1 MAEGAMPTY
10 VDQPVDAPMPNL
22 ENLRKQA
29 KLYVRWHRDG
39 YYPVAAQ
46 IRAVV
51 PRFKDLT
58 DRQILDGPFKL
69 SDAQELVARQS
80 GFASWQALKTGVQ
93 AMTDTAQLIDSKP
106 ELTQVEAQLFVA
118 DIKASCAFFSKLGF
132 EVVFTY
138 GEPPFYG
145 QVKRDNARL
154 NLRMVCEPVFVG
166 DIREREQLLAASM
179 TLDSAAGIRQ
189 LFVQY
194 QSAGVDFQQTLK
206 QEPWG
211 ARTFIVRDPDGNLL
225 LFAGPAA

>member
-1 MAEGAMPTY
+1 
-10 VDQPVDAPMPNL
+10 MPNL

-39 YYPVAAQ
+39 HHPVAAQ
-46 IRAVV
+46 IRAVL

-58 DRQILDGPFKL
+58 DRQILDRDFKL

-80 GFASWQALKTGVQ
+80 GFESWQALKAGVQ
-93 AMTDTAQLIDSKP
+93 AMTDTAHAIAAKP
-106 ELTQVEAQLFVA
+106 EVTDVEAQLFVA
-118 DIKASCAFFSKLGF
+118 DIKASCDFFTSKLGF

-138 GEPPFYG
+138 GEPSFYG
-145 QVKRDNARL
+145 QVRRGNARL
-154 NLRMVCEPVFVG
+154 NLRLVCEPVFVG
-166 DIREREQLLAASM
+166 DIREREQLLAASL
-179 TLDSAAGIRQ
+179 TVARAAELRR

-194 QSAGVDFQQTLK
+194 QAAGVDFLQTMK

>member
-1 MAEGAMPTY
+1 
-10 VDQPVDAPMPNL
+10 MPNL
-22 ENLRKQA
+22 EKLRKQA

-46 IRAVV
+46 IRAIV
-51 PRFKDLT
+51 PRFKELT

-80 GFASWQALKTGVQ
+80 GFESWQALKTGVQ

-118 DIKASCAFFSKLGF
+118 DIKASCGFFTSKLGF

-154 NLRMVCEPVFVG
+154 NLRMICEPVFVG

-179 TLDSAAGIRQ
+179 TLDSAAEIRQ

-194 QSAGVDFQQTLK
+194 QAAGVDFLQTLK

>member
-1 MAEGAMPTY
+1 
-10 VDQPVDAPMPNL
+10 MPNL

-39 YYPVAAQ
+39 HHPVAAQ
-46 IRAVV
+46 IRAVL

-58 DRQILDGPFKL
+58 DRQILGRDFKL

-80 GFASWQALKTGVQ
+80 GFESWQALKTGVQ
-93 AMTDTAQLIDSKP
+93 AMTDTTHAIAAKP

-118 DIKASCAFFSKLGF
+118 DIKASCAFFTSKLGF

-138 GEPPFYG
+138 GEPSFYG

-154 NLRMVCEPVFVG
+154 NLRLVCEPVFVG
-166 DIREREQLLAASM
+166 DIREREQLLAAS
-179 TLDSAAGIRQ
+179 TTVASAAEIRQ

-194 QSAGVDFQQTLK
+194 QAAGVDFQQTLK

-225 LFAGPAA
+225 LFAGPAT

>member
-1 MAEGAMPTY
+1 MPTY

-51 PRFKDLT
+51 PRFRDLT
-58 DRQILDGPFKL
+58 DRQVLERDFKL

-93 AMTDTAQLIDSKP
+93 AMTDTAHAIALKP
-106 ELTQVEAQLFVA
+106 ELTEVEAQLFVA
-118 DIKASCAFFSKLGF
+118 DIKASCAFFTSKLGF

-154 NLRMVCEPVFVG
+154 NLRMICEPVFVG

-179 TLDSAAGIRQ
+179 TLSSAVEIRQ
-189 LFVQY
+189 LFIQY
-194 QSAGVDFQQTLK
+194 QSAGVDFQQILK